1 MNGRV
6 VTDAMTGAIITLPVR
21 LGLRGTRLALR
32 VAEEAT
38 DLAIGTTFRLA
49 GVVLGARARR
59 QSGAS
64 PASMSVAP
72 TPRDMP
78 PAAAERPTAPAER
91 PTAAPRRERQQPTP
105 MRGNGAGELASAR
118 LEREGLTTTLPP
130 TGVDTSPEHVS
141 EEPELVLESAE
152 RGAEEGAG
160 ASVTVLEPW
169 EGFAGMNART
179 VISRLSQATA
189 AELAAVQL
197 YERAHR
203 DRRTVLEAVE
213 RELQRR

>member
-1 MNGRV
+1 MSGS
-6 VTDAMTGAIITLPVR
+6 IITLPVR

-32 VAEEAT
+32 VAEGAT
-38 DLAIGTTFRLA
+38 DSAIGTTFRLA
-49 GVVLGARARR
+49 SIILGARPLRP
-59 QSGAS
+59 SS
-64 PASMSVAP
+64 P
-72 TPRDMP
+72 P
-78 PAAAERPTAPAER
+78 PAPPS
-91 PTAAPRRERQQPTP
+91 AAPRARPSASVSTARSRAEERPP
-105 MRGNGAGELASAR
+105 AEFRSAGDHGNGAGELASER
-118 LEREGLTTTLPP
+118 LEREGLTTTLPS

-141 EEPELVLESAE
+141 EDPELVLESAE
-152 RGAEEGAG
+152 SGAEEGAG

-169 EGFAGMNART
+169 EGFERMNART

-203 DRRTVLEAVE
+203 DRRTVLEAAE